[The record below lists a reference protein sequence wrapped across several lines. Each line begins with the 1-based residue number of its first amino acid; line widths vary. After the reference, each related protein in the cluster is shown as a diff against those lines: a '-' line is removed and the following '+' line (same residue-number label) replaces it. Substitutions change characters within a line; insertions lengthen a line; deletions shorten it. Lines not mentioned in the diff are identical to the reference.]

1 MIEDFKKDAEQRMA
15 KTVEALGVA
24 FNKIRTGRAHP
35 SLLNGLSIDYY
46 GVNTPLNQAAS
57 VTIEDSRTLS
67 VSPYEKSLVPEIEK
81 AIMKSELGLNP
92 STAGTVIRIPLPP
105 LTEETRRSYGKQA
118 RHEAEGSR
126 IGIRNIRRD
135 VLSDIKDL
143 LYEKE
148 ISEDEER
155 KAQDDVQKITDRF
168 IAKVEEA
175 LAAKEKDL
183 LEI

>member
-35 SLLNGLSIDYY
+35 SLLNGLVVDYY
-46 GVNTPLNQAAS
+46 GVNTPLSQAAS
-57 VTIEDSRTLS
+57 ITIEDSRTLS

-92 STAGTVIRIPLPP
+92 STAGTVIRIPLPA
-105 LTEETRRSYGKQA
+105 LTEETRRNYGKQA

-143 LYEKE
+143 LKEKE

-168 IAKVEEA
+168 IARVEDA

>member
-1 MIEDFKKDAEQRMA
+1 VIEDFKKDAEQRMS

-35 SLLNGLSIDYY
+35 SLLNGLSVDYY
-46 GVNTPLNQAAS
+46 GVNTPLSQAAS
-57 VTIEDSRTLS
+57 VTIEDSRTLA

-92 STAGTVIRIPLPP
+92 STAGTVIRIPLPA
-105 LTEETRRSYGKQA
+105 LTEETRRNYGKQA

-143 LYEKE
+143 LKEKE

>member
-15 KTVEALGVA
+15 KTIEALGVG

-35 SLLNGLSIDYY
+35 SLLNGLTVDYY
-46 GVNTPLNQAAS
+46 GVDTPLNQAAS

-81 AIMKSELGLNP
+81 SILKSELGLNP
-92 STAGTVIRIPLPP
+92 STAGNVIRIPLPP

-118 RHEAEGSR
+118 RQEAEGSR
-126 IGIRNIRRD
+126 IAIRNIRRD

-143 LYEKE
+143 LKEKE

-168 IAKVEEA
+168 IARVDEA

>member
-1 MIEDFKKDAEQRMA
+1 
-15 KTVEALGVA
+15 
-24 FNKIRTGRAHP
+24 
-35 SLLNGLSIDYY
+35 
-46 GVNTPLNQAAS
+46 
-57 VTIEDSRTLS
+57 

-118 RHEAEGSR
+118 RQEAEGSR
-126 IGIRNIRRD
+126 IAIRNIRRD

-143 LYEKE
+143 LKEKE

-168 IAKVEEA
+168 IAKIEEA
-175 LAAKEKDL
+175 LGAKEKDL

>member
-1 MIEDFKKDAEQRMA
+1 MS

-35 SLLNGLSIDYY
+35 SLLNGLSVDYY
-46 GVNTPLNQAAS
+46 GVNTPLSQAAS
-57 VTIEDSRTLS
+57 VTIEDSRTLA

-92 STAGTVIRIPLPP
+92 STAGTVIRIPLPA
-105 LTEETRRSYGKQA
+105 LTEETRRNYGKQA

-143 LYEKE
+143 LKEKE

>member
-15 KTVEALGVA
+15 KTLEALGVA

-35 SLLNGLSIDYY
+35 SLLNGLSVDYY
-46 GVNTPLNQAAS
+46 GVDTPLNQAAS

-118 RHEAEGSR
+118 RQEAEGSR
-126 IGIRNIRRD
+126 IAIRNIRRD

-143 LYEKE
+143 LKEKE

-168 IAKVEEA
+168 IAKIEEA
-175 LAAKEKDL
+175 LGAKEKDL

>member
-35 SLLNGLSIDYY
+35 SLLNGLSVDYY
-46 GVNTPLNQAAS
+46 GVDTPLNQAAS

-92 STAGTVIRIPLPP
+92 STAGAIIRIPMPP

-118 RHEAEGSR
+118 RQEAEGSR
-126 IGIRNIRRD
+126 IAIRNIRRD

-143 LYEKE
+143 LKEKE

-175 LAAKEKDL
+175 LAVKEKDL

>member
-15 KTVEALGVA
+15 KTVETLGVA

-35 SLLNGLSIDYY
+35 SLLNGLSVDYY
-46 GVNTPLNQAAS
+46 GVDTPLNQAAS

-92 STAGTVIRIPLPP
+92 STAGAIIRIPMPP

-118 RHEAEGSR
+118 RQEAEGSR
-126 IGIRNIRRD
+126 IAIRNIRRD

-143 LYEKE
+143 LKEKE

-175 LAAKEKDL
+175 LAVKEKDL

>member
-92 STAGTVIRIPLPP
+92 STAGAVIRIPLPP
-105 LTEETRRSYGKQA
+105 LTEETR
-118 RHEAEGSR
+118 
-126 IGIRNIRRD
+126 
-135 VLSDIKDL
+135 
-143 LYEKE
+143 
-148 ISEDEER
+148 
-155 KAQDDVQKITDRF
+155 
-168 IAKVEEA
+168 
-175 LAAKEKDL
+175 
-183 LEI
+183 

>member
-1 MIEDFKKDAEQRMA
+1 VIEDFKKDAEQRMA

-35 SLLNGLSIDYY
+35 SLLNGITVDYY
-46 GVNTPLNQAAS
+46 GVNTPLSQAAS

-92 STAGTVIRIPLPP
+92 STAGAVIRIPLPA
-105 LTEETRRSYGKQA
+105 LTEETRRNYGKQA

-143 LYEKE
+143 LKEKE

>member
-1 MIEDFKKDAEQRMA
+1 MIEDFKKDAEQRMT
-15 KTVEALGVA
+15 KSVEALGVA

-46 GVNTPLNQAAS
+46 GVNTPLSQAAS

-92 STAGTVIRIPLPP
+92 NTAGSVIRIPLPP
-105 LTEETRRSYGKQA
+105 LTEETRLSYGKQA
-118 RHEAEGSR
+118 RHEAEGTR

-143 LYEKE
+143 LKEKE

>member
-1 MIEDFKKDAEQRMA
+1 VIEDFKKDAEQRMA

-46 GVNTPLNQAAS
+46 GVNTPLTQAAS

-143 LYEKE
+143 LKEKE

-168 IAKVEEA
+168 IAKIEES